1 MAIIKL
7 IWCQDANGGIG
18 KNNKLPWNIKSEML
32 HFKNTTTDHVVIMG
46 RKTFDSIGKPL
57 PNRTNVV
64 LSKSTKFIHPDVFVF
79 SSIEQ
84 CLKKFLNRQI
94 YVIGGKQIFD
104 LFFNVADE
112 LIVSQLKTSY
122 DCDLFLDYDLSQFGL
137 KYTENF
143 EEFSINYYQS
153 KANRNILQVS
163 LDEFDGPLDLLWT
176 LIKEQK
182 YNIHDLDI
190 ANLSDQYLN
199 YVQSQIEFISLDV
212 AGEYLSLAGQLILL
226 KSKLIFATSEDAP
239 IEAIEDY
246 QKERELL
253 VQRLYEYKKIR
264 KCISWLHKK
273 QTARLQQ
280 FVKPPDNLDDLLQ
293 SLQQSENLSLPKSV
307 DVQKLKNAFEAAI
320 TRFHMRFL
328 KQQKLQTSTY
338 SVSDATLLLKKIM
351 FQNQLQQ
358 CSLWQILQLLPDEY
372 CNLQFFVIVFL
383 TILTLVRNGELLLE
397 TRRDEIF
404 FSRTDLY
411 QGYEHIKI
419 N

>member
-7 IWCQDANGGIG
+7 IWCQDAQGGIG
-18 KNNKLPWNIKSEML
+18 KNNTLPWNIKSEML
-32 HFKNTTTDHVVIMG
+32 HFKNTTMDHVVVMG
-46 RKTFDSIGKPL
+46 RKTYESIGRPL

-64 LSKSTKFIHPDVFVF
+64 LSKTTKFLHPEVFVF
-79 SSIEQ
+79 NSVEQ

-94 YVIGGKQIFD
+94 FVIGGKQIFD
-104 LFFNVADE
+104 LFFNIADE
-112 LIVSQLKTSY
+112 LIVSRLQTSY
-122 DCDLFLDYDLSQFGL
+122 DCDLFLDYDLNGFGI
-137 KYTENF
+137 KYVENF
-143 EEFSINYYQS
+143 DEFSVTYYQS
-153 KANRNILQVS
+153 KTNRNILQLS

-176 LIKEQK
+176 LIREQK

-199 YVQSQIEFISLDV
+199 YVQTQIEFISLDV

-226 KSKLIFATSEDAP
+226 KSKLIFATSADAP
-239 IEAIEDY
+239 IEAIQDY

-264 KCISWLHKK
+264 KCITWLHKK

-280 FVKPPDNLDDLLQ
+280 FVKPADNLDELLQ
-293 SLQQSENLSLPKSV
+293 TLQQGENLNLPKSV
-307 DVQKLKNAFEAAI
+307 DVQKLKNAFEIAI

-338 SVSDATLLLKKIM
+338 SVSDATLLLKQLM
-351 FQNQLQQ
+351 SQHQLQQ
-358 CSLWQILQLLPDEY
+358 CSLWKILQLLPNEY
-372 CNLQFFVIVFL
+372 CSLQFFVIVFL

-397 TRRDEIF
+397 TRRDEIW
-404 FSRTDLY
+404 FSRTDQY
-411 QGYEHIKI
+411 QAYE
-419 N
+419 